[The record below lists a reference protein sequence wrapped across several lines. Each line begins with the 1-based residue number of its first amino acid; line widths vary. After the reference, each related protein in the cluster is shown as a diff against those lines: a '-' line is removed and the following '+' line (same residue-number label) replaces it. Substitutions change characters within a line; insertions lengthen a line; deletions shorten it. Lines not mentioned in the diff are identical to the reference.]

1 MRLCSIASGSS
12 GNCIYVGSDKT
23 HLLVDTGISK
33 KRIDEGLA
41 QLEVKPEEL
50 SGILITHEHADH
62 IQGLGVFSRKYG
74 IPIYA
79 TKGTLRGITEYKCL
93 GKMPEGLYH
102 EVQVDSV
109 FKIGDLEVKPF
120 SISHDANEPSG
131 FRIENGSKSIAVAT
145 DLGIYDDYIVE
156 NLKNLNAIVLE
167 ANHDVHMVEVGPY
180 PYPLKQRVLGRLGH
194 LSNELTG
201 RLLCNILHGDL
212 KHVILGHLSKENNYE
227 ELARETVKLEVTMG
241 NTPFNGEDVPL
252 MVANRDTISRI
263 LEF

>member
-12 GNCIYVGSDKT
+12 GNCIYIGSDST

-41 QLEVKPEEL
+41 QLQVKPEEL
-50 SGILITHEHADH
+50 SGILITHEHVDH

-79 TKGTLRGITEYKCL
+79 TKGTLRGIVEYKCL

-102 EVQVDSV
+102 EVQVDKV
-109 FKIGDLEVKPF
+109 FKIGDLDVKPF

-131 FRIENGSKSIAVAT
+131 FRVEKGKKSIAVAT
-145 DLGIYDDYIVE
+145 DLGTYDDYIIE
-156 NLKNLNAIVLE
+156 NLMGLNAIVLE

-180 PYPLKQRVLGRLGH
+180 PYPLKQRVLGKLGH

-212 KHVILGHLSKENNYE
+212 KHVVLGHLSKENNYE

-241 NTPFNGEDVPL
+241 DTSFNGDDVPL
-252 MVANRDTISRI
+252 MVASRDRISKI
-263 LEF
+263 LSV

>member
-41 QLEVKPEEL
+41 ELEVKPEEL
-50 SGILITHEHADH
+50 SGILITHEHTDH

-79 TKGTLRGITEYKCL
+79 TKGTINGITEYKCL
-93 GKMPEGLYH
+93 GKMPDGLYH
-102 EVQVDSV
+102 EVEGDQTFS
-109 FKIGDLEVKPF
+109 IGDLEVKPF
-120 SISHDANEPSG
+120 SISHDANDPSG
-131 FRIENGSKSIAVAT
+131 FRIEKGAKSVAVAT
-145 DLGIYDDYIVE
+145 DLGIYDDYTIE
-156 NLKNLNAIVLE
+156 NLKGLNAIVLE

-180 PYPLKQRVLGRLGH
+180 PYQLKQRVLGNRGH

-212 KHVILGHLSKENNYE
+212 KHVVLGHLSKENNYE

-241 NTPFNGEDVPL
+241 NTSFNGEDVPL

-263 LEF
+263 LDF

>member
-12 GNCIYVGSDKT
+12 GNCIYVGSSKT

-41 QLEVKPEEL
+41 ELEVKPEEL
-50 SGILITHEHADH
+50 SGILITHEHSDH

-79 TKGTLRGITEYKCL
+79 TKGTLKGITEYKSL

-102 EVQVDSV
+102 EVAIDKK
-109 FKIGDLEVKPF
+109 FRIGDLEIRPF

-131 FRIENGSKSIAVAT
+131 YRIKNDVKAVAIAT
-145 DLGIYDDYIVE
+145 DLGMYDDYIIE

-180 PYPLKQRVLGRLGH
+180 PYPLKQRVLGNRGH

-201 RLLCNILHGDL
+201 RLLCNILHEDL
-212 KHVILGHLSKENNYE
+212 KYIMLGHLSKENNYE
-227 ELARETVKLEVTMG
+227 ELAKETVKLEVTMG
-241 NTPFNGEDVPL
+241 DTPFRGEDIPL
-252 MVANRDTISRI
+252 LVAKRECMSRI
-263 LEF
+263 LDI